1 MSHLHFKFL
10 SLKCEV
16 TIMSLEWILR
26 YDKVVSES
34 INKFDMKVYL
44 ESVWQWFSKVFLPLK
59 SLLSVF
65 GMKIRCLVSFKKH
78 FWKFGKTLK
87 VIFKES
93 LDRCF
98 FFFKKKTLQNFKI
111 FQKCPQV
118 IFDTSLSLS
127 LIPLFFNFP
136 PSLSTWDYTVGKVLH
151 FCSTSLIWSKVTL
164 CSFLVFLFLVFNVW
178 LSWNVS

>member
-98 FFFKKKTLQNFKI
+98 FFKTLQFFWNIPKMPPSDKSIRKI
-111 FQKCPQV
+111 FFFFLEINRWSYIVLLLK
-118 IFDTSLSLS
+118 LS
-127 LIPLFFNFP
+127 F
-136 PSLSTWDYTVGKVLH
+136 TQ
-151 FCSTSLIWSKVTL
+151 
-164 CSFLVFLFLVFNVW
+164 CSFFLLI
-178 LSWNVS
+178 